1 MFCDYV
7 RELLIVQLLAVTVC
21 KNISE
26 KEMRLN
32 KCLLMKNEIDNGD
45 RLVIRD

>member
-1 MFCDYV
+1 MFSDYV
-7 RELLIVQLLAVTVC
+7 RELLIVQLLAVAMC
-21 KNISE
+21 KNIIE

-32 KCLLMKNEIDNGD
+32 RRWLVKNEIDNGD